1 MLPQKLTLS
10 RREEA
15 EIRKFMTETKSKEEY
30 RRAEAALYKAEGLSY
45 RAIAKR
51 MNAAYLSVYK
61 WIQRYKEGGVNA
73 LRTKTRPGK
82 KPRITP
88 EQRKAIVQTALQS
101 PQAFGYLKNEWSVRL
116 LAKHLT
122 QEMGIRISKTHV
134 WEILQ
139 ELGIV
144 YKRAKAVVES
154 PDPEYPEKARR
165 VEGYKKIAPALLKK
179 GLQ

>member
-1 MLPQKLTLS
+1 MFPQKLILS
-10 RREEA
+10 KREEA
-15 EIRKFMTETKSKEEY
+15 DVRKFMGETRSKEEY
-30 RRAEAALYKAEGLSY
+30 RRAEAVLYKAEGLSY
-45 RAIAKR
+45 RTIAKR

-61 WIQRYKEGGVNA
+61 WIQRYKKGGVNA
-73 LRTKTRPGK
+73 LRTKTHPGK

-88 EQRKAIVQTALQS
+88 EQRKAIAQTVLQS

-116 LAKHLT
+116 LAEHLT
-122 QEMGIRISKTHV
+122 REMGIRVSKTHV
-134 WEILQ
+134 WEILH

-154 PDPEYPEKARR
+154 PDPDYPEKARR